1 MVCNMTVKYYF
12 YILISKEQGQSCAS
26 MIQYKSIIKVYKPCS
41 GVDNP
46 YNMDGFPHFMW
57 RTHRLSPHR
66 LAAPISLGPRLSTR
80 LGTWAQ
86 ELLQWTRAPQKAPEP
101 CWSTAALEWWTAPRA
116 HLHHR
121 GDTSLYVVG
130 QLHFNSLC
138 PIIWPDCTALCFST
152 TFTREKFELLY
163 CTLLNKVYNCR

>member
-1 MVCNMTVKYYF
+1 
-12 YILISKEQGQSCAS
+12 
-26 MIQYKSIIKVYKPCS
+26 
-41 GVDNP
+41 
-46 YNMDGFPHFMW
+46 MDGFAHFVW
-57 RTHRLSPHR
+57 QTHRLSPHR

-86 ELLQWTRAPQKAPEP
+86 ELLQWTRAPRKAPEP

-121 GDTSLYVVG
+121 GDTSQCAMG

-138 PIIWPDCTALCFST
+138 MILRPDCTALTPLLQEST
-152 TFTREKFELLY
+152 IAIQYLKSKTHPNTQCQCDFLLSIAINDY
-163 CTLLNKVYNCR
+163 IVFVLKSIQRNRPAGIMMNSLDSVPISLEAVQL